1 MLKKL
6 ALGTAVVCALPFL
19 DPSFRKGFKYGWNT
33 QYDMWAEQGIYPM
46 RPFNRKFKNV

>member
-19 DPSFRKGFKYGWNT
+19 SPSFRKGWKIGWN
-33 QYDMWAEQGIYPM
+33 QQIDKNVALGLEPL
-46 RPFNRKFKNV
+46 PFIKKFKNV